1 MGLFDKIKNPLHKET
16 AAAQPF
22 PGVPNANIGSPANQM
37 QSLTPGTLEPSQE
50 QKLIDGLNRRMGNM
64 ENEVGKMSTLLESL
78 KRGFQESGD
87 KLTMISENVK
97 MVVSLYEV
105 VSKDFNPFLD
115 NTPDEIK
122 EITEELRKELM
133 GLKSLIESAL
143 EDLRE
148 LYGTPDLNQIFKT
161 IEQED
166 LNDK

>member
-1 MGLFDKIKNPLHKET
+1 
-16 AAAQPF
+16 
-22 PGVPNANIGSPANQM
+22 
-37 QSLTPGTLEPSQE
+37 
-50 QKLIDGLNRRMGNM
+50 
-64 ENEVGKMSTLLESL
+64 
-78 KRGFQESGD
+78 
-87 KLTMISENVK
+87 MISENVK

-133 GLKSLIESAL
+133 GLKALIESAL

>member
-1 MGLFDKIKNPLHKET
+1 MGLFDKIKNPLHKDT
-16 AAAQPF
+16 TAAQPNL
-22 PGVPNANIGSPANQM
+22 GMVANPANQP
-37 QSLTPGTLEPSQE
+37 QAISPGNLEPSAE
-50 QKLIDGLNRRMGNM
+50 QRLIDGLSKRVGNM
-64 ENEVGKMSTLLESL
+64 ENEMGKMSTTLESL

-87 KLTMISENVK
+87 KLAMISENVK

-133 GLKSLIESAL
+133 GLKALIESAL
-143 EDLRE
+143 DDLRE
-148 LYGTPDLNQIFKT
+148 LYGTPDLKQIFKV

>member
-1 MGLFDKIKNPLHKET
+1 
-16 AAAQPF
+16 
-22 PGVPNANIGSPANQM
+22 
-37 QSLTPGTLEPSQE
+37 
-50 QKLIDGLNRRMGNM
+50 
-64 ENEVGKMSTLLESL
+64 MSTLLESL

-133 GLKSLIESAL
+133 GLKALIESAL
-143 EDLRE
+143 DDLRE

>member
-37 QSLTPGTLEPSQE
+37 QSLTPGTLEPSPE

-133 GLKSLIESAL
+133 GLKALIESAL
-143 EDLRE
+143 DDLRE

-161 IEQED
+161 IEQEG

>member
-1 MGLFDKIKNPLHKET
+1 MGLFDKLKIPLHKET
-16 AAAQPF
+16 TAAQPQL
-22 PGVPNANIGSPANQM
+22 GNAISGSAISSQI
-37 QSLTPGTLEPSQE
+37 QSLAPGSIEPSAE
-50 QKLIDGLNRRMGNM
+50 QKLIDGLSKRMGNM
-64 ENEVGKMSTLLESL
+64 ENEVGKMSTTLESL

-87 KLTMISENVK
+87 RLTMISENVK

-133 GLKSLIESAL
+133 GLKALIDSAL
-143 EDLRE
+143 DDLRE
-148 LYGTPDLNQIFKT
+148 LYGTPDLKQIFKA

-166 LNDK
+166 LNDQ

>member
-16 AAAQPF
+16 AAAQPV
-22 PGVPNANIGSPANQM
+22 PGIQAANVGTPAGQM
-37 QSLTPGTLEPSQE
+37 HSLTPGTLEPSPE

-133 GLKSLIESAL
+133 GLKALIESAL
-143 EDLRE
+143 DDLRE

>member
-16 AAAQPF
+16 TAAQPNL
-22 PGVPNANIGSPANQM
+22 GMVATPANQSQAM
-37 QSLTPGTLEPSQE
+37 SPGNLEPSAE
-50 QKLIDGLNRRMGNM
+50 QRLIDGLSKRVGNM
-64 ENEVGKMSTLLESL
+64 ENEMGKMSTTLESL

-133 GLKSLIESAL
+133 GLKALIESAL
-143 EDLRE
+143 DDLRE
-148 LYGTPDLNQIFKT
+148 LYGTPDLKQIFKA

>member
-16 AAAQPF
+16 TAAQPNLGMAANPASPF
-22 PGVPNANIGSPANQM
+22 QAINPGN
-37 QSLTPGTLEPSQE
+37 LEPSAE
-50 QKLIDGLNRRMGNM
+50 QRLIDGLSKRVGNM
-64 ENEVGKMSTLLESL
+64 ENEMGKMSTTLESL

-133 GLKSLIESAL
+133 GLKALIESAL
-143 EDLRE
+143 DDLRE
-148 LYGTPDLNQIFKT
+148 LYGTPDLKQIFKA

>member
-133 GLKSLIESAL
+133 GLKALIESAL